1 MFSIILHKLG
11 TIPRE
16 RQSNERCCNVFKKI
30 MYICYANP
38 IAVCTELSD
47 EPAIGPNANN
57 LDNRMKSIIL
67 MAVSAVALV
76 AMSCNPKTEQVKILQ
91 QSDFPAPPMAE
102 VHPDTFTHFGQ
113 QRIDNYF
120 WLKDKSNPKVID
132 YLNQENEYTEN
143 VMASTKPLQQTIFD
157 EIVGRIKEDDESYPS
172 FKDGYFYYSRT
183 EKGKQYRTYCRRK
196 GTMEAPEEVIFDVNV
211 MAEGIPAFI
220 FMGYSISPDNTM
232 AAYFYNETGSYAE
245 FTMKVKDLSTG
256 EEIGFSKDGVAS
268 VAWANDNK
276 TLFYSLIDQTLRS
289 YRIYRQ
295 ALDAP
300 EGVLVYEEAD
310 ARFGTYV
317 YSSKTEQHIFITSGS
332 ATTSEERFISADRP
346 TDAFKVFLPRVQDVE
361 YSVYPHREKFYV
373 RYKDKENL
381 NGMIYEVPLSGYED
395 RSTWTLF
402 QPHDKDVRIEGI
414 DILQDYVL
422 LELRKNG
429 LAEIQV
435 RPVSGNGKAETIAFP
450 EPVYTASLGGNPE
463 YEANTFRYTYT
474 SLNRPTTLYEYK
486 IETNETVKLKEQEV
500 PSGFNPDDYTV
511 ERLWATASDG
521 VQVPMAVV
529 YKKDLQKDGGN
540 PALIYSYGSYG
551 ISSDVNFS
559 ASMFSLVDRGFVYA
573 IAQIRGGS
581 DLGEQWY
588 EDGKLLNKKNTF
600 SDFIACSEKLIE
612 DGYTSPEKLTAM
624 GGSAGGL
631 LMGAVANMRPDLYQ
645 AVVAQVPF
653 IDVVNTMLD
662 DTLPLTTGEYEEW
675 GNPNEEEY
683 YNYILSYSPYDNI
696 KAQDYPNILITGGI
710 NDSQVLF
717 HEPAKFAAKLRSM
730 KTDNNNVLL
739 HMNMDSGHGG
749 ATGRYDGIKDT
760 AFEFAFILNRVGIEL

>member
-1 MFSIILHKLG
+1 MRHSILIVMSAIVL
-11 TIPRE
+11 
-16 RQSNERCCNVFKKI
+16 
-30 MYICYANP
+30 M
-38 IAVCTELSD
+38 IA
-47 EPAIGPNANN
+47 
-57 LDNRMKSIIL
+57 
-67 MAVSAVALV
+67 
-76 AMSCNPKTEQVKILQ
+76 SCNPKSEEVKILK
-91 QSDFPAPPMAE
+91 QSDFPAPPVAE
-102 VHPDTFTHFGQ
+102 VVPDTFVNFGQ
-113 QRIDNYF
+113 QRIDNYY
-120 WLKDKSNPKVID
+120 WLKDKTNPKVVD
-132 YLNQENEYTEN
+132 YLNAENAYTDS

-172 FKDGYFYYSRT
+172 FKDGYYYYSRT

-196 GTMEAPEEVIFDVNV
+196 GSMEAPEEIIFDVNA
-211 MAEGIPAFI
+211 MAEGKPAFI
-220 FMGYSISPDNTM
+220 FRGYSISPDNSK

-245 FTMKVKDLSTG
+245 FTMKVKDLASG
-256 EEIGFSKDGVAS
+256 ENVGFSKDGVVS

-289 YRIYRQ
+289 SKIYRQ
-295 ALDAP
+295 ALDAS
-300 EGVLVYEEAD
+300 EGELIYEEKD

-317 YSSKTEQHIFITSGS
+317 SGSKTKQHIFITSAS
-332 ATTSEERFISADRP
+332 STTSEERYVSADRP
-346 TDAFKVFLPRVQDVE
+346 ADPFKVFLPRVQDVE
-361 YSVYPHREKFYV
+361 YEVYSHRDKFFV

-381 NGMIYEVPLSGYED
+381 NGMIYEVPLTGYED
-395 RSTWTLF
+395 RATWKLF
-402 QPHDKDVRIEGI
+402 VPHDKDVRIEGI
-414 DILQDYVL
+414 DILKDYVL

-429 LAEIQV
+429 LAEI
-435 RPVSGNGKAETIAFP
+435 RIKPVSGEGDTETIAFP

-463 YEANTFRYTYT
+463 YDAATFRYSYT
-474 SLNRPTTLYEYK
+474 SLNRPTTLYEYNIATK
-486 IETNETVKLKEQEV
+486 ETGKLKEQEV

-521 VQVPMAVV
+521 VQVPMAIV
-529 YKKDLQKDGGN
+529 YKKGLKKEGGN
-540 PALIYSYGSYG
+540 PALLYSYGSYG
-551 ISSDVNFS
+551 MSSDVYFS
-559 ASMFSLVDRGFVYA
+559 ASMYSLIDRGFVYA

-588 EDGKLLNKKNTF
+588 EDGKLLKKKNTF
-600 SDFIACSEKLIE
+600 TDFIACSEKLIE
-612 DGYTSPEKLTAM
+612 DGYTSPDKLAAM

-631 LMGAVANMRPDLYQ
+631 LMGAVTNMRPDLYRTI
-645 AVVAQVPF
+645 VAQVPF

-717 HEPAKFAAKLRSM
+717 HEPTKYAARLRAM
-730 KTDNNNVLL
+730 KADDNIVLL

-760 AFEFAFILNRVGIEL
+760 AFEFAFILNRVGIDK